1 MRFLSRVVAGVK
13 RAAQA
18 VQGKVAAIMGAV
30 GAAVVIGFSA
40 LPGAA
45 QAALPTGVDTAL
57 TSIQTDA
64 QSLAALVAPV
74 MLAILGLVV
83 TFKLIKRFTNK
94 V

>member
-1 MRFLSRVVAGVK
+1 MKSVFAWVFGLFLSLVVL
-13 RAAQA
+13 
-18 VQGKVAAIMGAV
+18 V
-30 GAAVVIGFSA
+30 GQ
-40 LPGAA
+40 A